1 LHFFVIEKYLSHQFY
16 YILNF
21 ESGDFYIESKYKHM
35 NENLTIVTN
44 SLYPRPI
51 ESPNNSKRSIRNW
64 FNLFYSFVFN
74 RNYLITREHDLLLDY
89 HLRYNNDQDEIV
101 KLYPNIEN
109 NIKEYD
115 IHYDKAN
122 IIEEMHFLN
131 APKRIIDRLG
141 I

>member
-1 LHFFVIEKYLSHQFY
+1 
-16 YILNF
+16 
-21 ESGDFYIESKYKHM
+21 M
-35 NENLTIVTN
+35 NENLTILTN
-44 SLYPRPI
+44 AFYTNPI
-51 ESPNNSKRSIRNW
+51 ESPNNTKRSIRNW
-64 FNLFYSFVFN
+64 FNLFSSFVFN

-89 HLRYNNDQDEIV
+89 HVRYNNDQNEIV
-101 KLYPNIEN
+101 RLYPNIEN

-115 IHYDKAN
+115 IHYDKAS